1 MKIRKGKS
9 LCAILEYNQDVEVS
23 PLGHPA
29 KQQKHQGVIESQAL
43 GASHNVMRR
52 YVIKQNLNCG
62 LLMEYAFE
70 TKEHMTANWLG
81 KPLTSSKLLIDI
93 LSWKKS
99 ILMSV
104 LKKDMQGQSARS
116 KCYQNPYSFHHRSLS
131 QETTLHP
138 IHRACFLPY
147 PPLIS

>member
-43 GASHNVMRR
+43 GASHDVMRR
-52 YVIKQNLNCG
+52 YVIKQNLNYG
-62 LLMEYAFE
+62 LLMEHASE

-81 KPLTSSKLLIDI
+81 KPLTSSKLFNRHSFLE
-93 LSWKKS
+93 KKYS
-99 ILMSV
+99 HV
-104 LKKDMQGQSARS
+104 GTEKRYARP
-116 KCYQNPYSFHHRSLS
+116 KRK
-131 QETTLHP
+131 
-138 IHRACFLPY
+138 I
-147 PPLIS
+147 